1 MVWHGVVRCWLCGA
15 GVALSMGIETRA
27 VQFGTNHSRDLQ
39 FEMSPA
45 LPTERAAAMLWLQ
58 LLRRNIYLQ

>member
-1 MVWHGVVRCWLCGA
+1 
-15 GVALSMGIETRA
+15 MGIETRA